1 MSKLNSDLIKSSLLS
16 ELSQITITC
25 FDTTDSTNTQ
35 AKTLARQGAEPFSL
49 VVANEQTAG
58 KGRLGRSFYSPA
70 DSGIY
75 LSLILRPTF
84 DITDATII
92 TTACSVAVAMAIKK
106 VCGIA
111 VQIKWVNDLLF
122 EGKKVCG
129 ILTESES
136 TNGKLSFIVLGIGIN
151 FTMSQFP
158 CDIQN
163 KAGAIFSKSTDIA
176 REVLIA
182 QILNEFYAIYRKLP
196 SHEFME
202 FYRQNNCTLGK
213 QVTVLA
219 PGGSYKA
226 QAVGITDEGGLVVLL
241 QDGET
246 QVISSGEVAVE
257 GLY

>member
-1 MSKLNSDLIKSSLLS
+1 MSKLNSDLIKNSLLP

-35 AKTLARQGAEPFSL
+35 AKALARQGAEHFSL

-58 KGRLGRSFYSPA
+58 KGRLGRTFYSPA

-75 LSLILRPTF
+75 LSLILRPQF

-106 VCGIA
+106 VCGIK

-122 EGKKVCG
+122 NGKKVCG

-163 KAGAIFSKSTDIA
+163 KAGAIFASTDIT
-176 REVLIA
+176 REALIA

-213 QVTVLA
+213 QITVLV

-226 QAVGITDEGGLVVLL
+226 QAKGITDEGGLVVSL
-241 QDGET
+241 QNGET
-246 QVISSGEVAVE
+246 QIISSGEVAVE